1 MTPGERERAIHALDE
16 SRERLLAT
24 VQRLSPSQLTFKPAA
39 DRWSVAECVEHI
51 ILVENSI
58 LGSVERTLQQQP
70 ADSAQAVV
78 EDDALV
84 AKVIDRSERMKGP
97 ERLMPTGR
105 WPHGEL
111 CREFEAVR
119 KRTSEF
125 AATTDARLRESV
137 FPHPRLG
144 PLDCYQWLLLIAA
157 HGERHRAQAEE
168 VMASAGFPRAAS
180 AS

>member
-1 MTPGERERAIHALDE
+1 MTPGERERAINALSE
-16 SRERLLAT
+16 SRGRLLAT
-24 VQRLSPSQLTFKPAA
+24 VQRLSPSQLAYKPAA

-58 LGSVERTLQQQP
+58 LGAVEKTVQQP
-70 ADSAQAVV
+70 ADSPQTVV

-105 WPHGEL
+105 WPHHEL
-111 CREFEAVR
+111 RREFESVR

>member
-1 MTPGERERAIHALDE
+1 M
-16 SRERLLAT
+16 
-24 VQRLSPSQLTFKPAA
+24 
-39 DRWSVAECVEHI
+39 
-51 ILVENSI
+51 
-58 LGSVERTLQQQP
+58 
-70 ADSAQAVV
+70 
-78 EDDALV
+78 
-84 AKVIDRSERMKGP
+84 AKVVDRSERMKGP

-105 WPHGEL
+105 WPHHEL
-111 CREFEAVR
+111 RREFESVR

-125 AATTDARLRESV
+125 AANTDARLRESV